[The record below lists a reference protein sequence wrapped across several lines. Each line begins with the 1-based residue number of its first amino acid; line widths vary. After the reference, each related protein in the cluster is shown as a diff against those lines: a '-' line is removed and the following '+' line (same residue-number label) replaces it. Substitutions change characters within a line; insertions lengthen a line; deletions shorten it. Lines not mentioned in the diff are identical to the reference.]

1 MHTYH
6 NRHIYI
12 YLVRLSQVILE
23 DQTTGSLD
31 VYGCFGFIP
40 NEATV
45 AGVYCANRSFCTPRA
60 TKTGQEG
67 AKVI

>member
-1 MHTYH
+1 M
-6 NRHIYI
+6 
-12 YLVRLSQVILE
+12 ILE

-67 AKVI
+67 PVVM